1 MLYEFELLT
10 LMTADDDDEDDD
22 DDMDEEKEEEEEGM
36 EGGPEIGTGT
46 DEGEEPEF

>member
-22 DDMDEEKEEEEEGM
+22 EDMDEEKEEEEGL